1 MNKSWMVARWEY
13 IEKIKSK
20 AFIISLILTP
30 LLMVGMGVV
39 PSLLALKE
47 DSDSRVIGIIDQSG
61 QLINELNE
69 LLAEKYTLK
78 NGKPNY
84 VLLPITFSGDIESS
98 KKEADRMIIKE
109 EIEGCLI
116 IGRNILTDT
125 LIEYRSQNVGNIK
138 LTERMNRAVRDIVTE
153 KKLKAEGLDPNLIK
167 KFFTPIEL
175 KGIKLSKDGK
185 EEEAGFESIFFTAY
199 GFMMMMFI
207 LVLTSGQML
216 VRSML
221 EEKSNRVVEVLM
233 SSCSPSELMAG
244 KIIGLSGLGLTQ
256 IVLWAIFG
264 AVLSLKFGS
273 LPITLSHSLLTFV
286 YFILG
291 YVFYSAVFVTL
302 GAPISTEQEAQQVT
316 SYITMILI
324 MPIMFAFA
332 VLQNPNSMLAK
343 ILSFFPLTTPT
354 MMALRIPIQTP
365 DTWELIVT
373 MIIMV
378 LSSVGM
384 MWIAGKIFRTTI
396 LLTGKRPSLM
406 ELIQIVRAK

>member
-1 MNKSWMVARWEY
+1 MSKAWMVARWEY
-13 IEKIKSK
+13 IEKVKSK
-20 AFIISLILTP
+20 AFIISLIITP
-30 LLMVGMGVV
+30 LLMVAMGVV

-47 DSDSRVIGIIDQSG
+47 DSDSRVIGIIDHSG
-61 QLINELNE
+61 QLTNDLNE
-69 LLAEKYTLK
+69 FLAERYKLNNK
-78 NGKPNY
+78 KPNY
-84 VLLPITFSGDIESS
+84 VLLPIPFDGNLESS
-98 KKEADRMIIKE
+98 KKQADRMIMNE
-109 EIEGCLI
+109 GIEGCLI

-125 LIEYRSQNVGNIK
+125 LIEYRSQNVGNVK
-138 LTERMNRAVRDIVTE
+138 LTERLNRAVRDIVVE
-153 KKLKAEGLDPNLIK
+153 KKLRAEGLDPALVK
-167 KFFTPIEL
+167 KLTTSIDL

-233 SSCSPSELMAG
+233 SSCSSSELMAG

-256 IVLWAIFG
+256 IALWALLG
-264 AVLSLKFGS
+264 AVMSLKFGS
-273 LPITLSHSLLTFV
+273 LPITMSHSLLTFV
-286 YFILG
+286 YFLLG

-316 SYITMILI
+316 GYVTMILI
-324 MPIMFAFA
+324 LPIMFAFA

-343 ILSFFPLTTPT
+343 VLSFIPLTTPT

-365 DTWELIVT
+365 DTWELVATIL
-373 MIIMV
+373 ILL

-396 LLTGKRPSLM
+396 LLTGKRPGIV
-406 ELIQIVRAK
+406 ELIRIVRAK